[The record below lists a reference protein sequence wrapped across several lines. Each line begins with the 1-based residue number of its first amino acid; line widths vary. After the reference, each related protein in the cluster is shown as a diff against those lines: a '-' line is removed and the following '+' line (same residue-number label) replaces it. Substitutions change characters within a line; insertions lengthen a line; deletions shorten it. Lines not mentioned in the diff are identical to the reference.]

1 MAAKNDP
8 RLEMIHPSY
17 VELMEVVNEGAEVGE
32 EPVVNSRYTIVAAT
46 AKRARQIIDGSVAR
60 IPDPDGI
67 KPLSTAVHELYD
79 GELQILT
86 PEQKAAM
93 DARAEEVRVLREQAA
108 IRKAEEEALAAA
120 EEAEAET
127 EDSDEADT
135 AVEEASDDEVL
146 ELEEEDAE

>member
-46 AKRARQIIDGSVAR
+46 AKRARQIIDGSAAR

-67 KPLSTAVHELYD
+67 KPLSTAVHELFD

-93 DARAEEVRVLREQAA
+93 DARAEEVRVLRENAA
-108 IRKAEEEALAAA
+108 IRKAEEEALTVEEDTEEEETMPEEEAA
-120 EEAEAET
+120 EET
-127 EDSDEADT
+127 SDEETLEFEDED
-135 AVEEASDDEVL
+135 EE
-146 ELEEEDAE
+146 

>member
-46 AKRARQIIDGSVAR
+46 AKRARQIIDGSDPR

-67 KPLSTAVHELYD
+67 KPLSTAVHELFD

-93 DARAEEVRVLREQAA
+93 DARAEEVRELRAQAA
-108 IRKAEEEALAAA
+108 LRKEEEEALAAENDA
-120 EEAEAET
+120 EEDELLTEDET
-127 EDSDEADT
+127 EES
-135 AVEEASDDEVL
+135 VEI
-146 ELEEEDAE
+146 EEEEIVIEEEEE